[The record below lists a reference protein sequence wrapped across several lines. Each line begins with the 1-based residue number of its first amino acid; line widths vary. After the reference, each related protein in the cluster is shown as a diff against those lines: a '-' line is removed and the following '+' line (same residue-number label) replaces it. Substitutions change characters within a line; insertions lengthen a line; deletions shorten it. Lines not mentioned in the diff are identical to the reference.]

1 MTIRNLFMKDSV
13 VENHTAVLKEHQV
26 ALRKRR
32 AKGIPKKST
41 VLLYAGAFIL
51 IAFVVAF
58 GYRNPDQA
66 SLATVSQADST
77 TKETSVNE
85 LVAVQIASD
94 LAETAQLSVAPNV
107 ANLVVSTDIKSQLTQ
122 ASDEVI
128 AKPQVL
134 QPTTNNRSVVN
145 HTSSAGETA
154 TSIGAKYGISAD
166 TVKFVNSLTSDS
178 VGEGKVLQILPVD
191 GVWYTVKNTDTVE
204 SIAEKYKVDPT
215 RIIAYNDLEISG
227 IVPGS
232 KIILPD
238 GVLPATER
246 PGYVAPRPVYTYTPT
261 YAVGG
266 WGGKTTFL
274 YWNTNRTSDGNRNA
288 WGNCTW
294 YAWERRLQIGGK
306 YTLPSQA
313 IGNAEAWAY
322 SLGNMGYRVNR
333 TPAPGAV
340 MQNGGGYGHV
350 AVVESVAENGEVV
363 VTEMNFGGW
372 YNGVSRR
379 IVPASSAGNY
389 NYIHEKM

>member
-1 MTIRNLFMKDSV
+1 MTIRNLFIKGSV
-13 VENHTAVLKEHQV
+13 DESHTAVLKEHQV
-26 ALRKRR
+26 TLRKRR

-41 VLLYAGAFIL
+41 VLIYAGAFIF
-51 IAFVVAF
+51 IAVIIAF

-66 SLATVSQADST
+66 SLATVSKNDT
-77 TKETSVNE
+77 TAQETSVNE

-94 LAETAQLSVAPNV
+94 LAETTQLSVAPNV
-107 ANLVVSTDIKSQLTQ
+107 ANLAVSTEIKSQLTQ

-145 HTSSAGETA
+145 HTVSAGETA
-154 TSIGAKYGISAD
+154 TSIGAKYGVNAD
-166 TVKFVNSLTSDS
+166 TVKFANNLTSDT

-191 GVWYTVKNTDTVE
+191 GVWYTVKDTDTIE
-204 SIAEKYKVDPT
+204 SIAEHFKVDPT
-215 RIIAYNDLEISG
+215 RVIAYNDLEISG
-227 IVPGS
+227 IVPGN

-238 GVLPATER
+238 GVLPVTER
-246 PGYVAPRPVYTYTPT
+246 PGYVAPRPVYNYTPT

-274 YWNTNRTSDGNRNA
+274 YWNTNRTSDGNKNA

-294 YAWERRLQIGGK
+294 YAWERRLQIGGS
-306 YTLPSQA
+306 YVLPSQA

-333 TPAPGAV
+333 TPAPGAI

-350 AVVESVAENGEVV
+350 AVVESVAENGDVII
-363 VTEMNFGGW
+363 TEMNFGGW

-379 IVPASSAGNY
+379 IVPASSASNY